1 MEEDRKNEISET
13 LREELKKIIAS
24 PFYIRTEYGTSAI
37 SVVIARSRKPGA
49 NSSKEPEGWYRDF
62 ANGVA
67 FKYEASFRTA
77 VEEDGNLVYDGF
89 FWPADHLAPAEK
101 GMRVCIAAIKDF
113 MAGVS
118 AAGQIDLDQAVNAAR
133 LSAAL
138 KAAVVSVANTRRGDR
153 GDNL

>member
-1 MEEDRKNEISET
+1 VEENKKEEIRGI
-13 LREELKKIIAS
+13 LKEELKKIIAS
-24 PFYIRTEYGTSAI
+24 PFCIEIEYGTSVV
-37 SVVIARSRKPGA
+37 SVAIARSRKPGA
-49 NSSKEPEGWYRDF
+49 NSSKEPEDWYRDF

-67 FKYEASFRTA
+67 FKHEASFRTA
-77 VEEDGNLVYDGF
+77 IDEEGNLVYDGF
-89 FWPADHLAPAEK
+89 FWSADHLMPVEK
-101 GMRVCIAAIKDF
+101 GIRICVAAMKDF

-138 KAAVVSVANTRRGDR
+138 KAAAASVCAKRGDR